1 MQSPKRVIVTGAS
14 RGIGRALV
22 DRFLD
27 LGHEVWA
34 LSRNTDELKNIKGI
48 HTVSID
54 LSDEQQIVDWVQ
66 SCGVDHFDAVINNAG
81 MLINKP
87 FAETT
92 YADFEAVYRVNVF
105 GAAQLIRHLLPLL
118 STDSHILNISSMG
131 GVNGT
136 AKFPGLAAY
145 SSSKGALGILTE
157 LLAEEFKDNGPRCN
171 ALALGAV
178 QTEMLAEA
186 FPDYKAPVSA
196 AQMANYIADFHSM
209 GIICTT
215 AKYFRSVNPHHE
227 CFYDV
232 FASQCALS
240 MSQLG

>member
-34 LSRNTDELKNIKGI
+34 LSRNTDELEKIKGI

-66 SCGVDHFDAVINNAG
+66 SCDVDHFDAVINNAG

-105 GAAQLIRHLLPLL
+105 GASQLIRHLLPLL
-118 STDSHILNISSMG
+118 TTDSHILNISSMG

-196 AQMANYIADFHSM
+196 AQMATYIVDFSLN
-209 GIICTT
+209 G
-215 AKYFRSVNPHHE
+215 HHL
-227 CFYDV
+227 YNGKV
-232 FASQCALS
+232 LPISQS
-240 MSQLG
+240 TP

>member
-34 LSRNTDELKNIKGI
+34 LSRNTDELNNIKGI

-54 LSDEQQIVDWVQ
+54 LSEEQQIVDWVQ
-66 SCGVDHFDAVINNAG
+66 SCGVDYFDAVVNNAG

-118 STDSHILNISSMG
+118 TTDSHILNISSMG

-178 QTEMLAEA
+178 QTEMLAEV

-196 AQMANYIADFHSM
+196 PQMATYIADFSLN
-209 GIICTT
+209 G
-215 AKYFRSVNPHHE
+215 HHL
-227 CFYDV
+227 YNGKV
-232 FASQCALS
+232 LPISQS
-240 MSQLG
+240 TP

>member
-1 MQSPKRVIVTGAS
+1 MQAPKRVIVTGTS

-34 LSRNTDELKNIKGI
+34 LSRNTDELNKIKGI

-54 LSDEQQIVDWVQ
+54 LSEEQQIVDWVQ
-66 SCGVDHFDAVINNAG
+66 SCGVDYFDAVINNAG

-118 STDSHILNISSMG
+118 TTDSHILNISSMG

-178 QTEMLAEA
+178 QTEMLAEV

-196 AQMANYIADFHSM
+196 PQMATYIADFSLNGHHLYNGKVLPLSHS
-209 GIICTT
+209 T
-215 AKYFRSVNPHHE
+215 P
-227 CFYDV
+227 
-232 FASQCALS
+232 
-240 MSQLG
+240 

>member
-1 MQSPKRVIVTGAS
+1 MPKCHS
-14 RGIGRALV
+14 
-22 DRFLD
+22 
-27 LGHEVWA
+27 
-34 LSRNTDELKNIKGI
+34 
-48 HTVSID
+48 
-54 LSDEQQIVDWVQ
+54 
-66 SCGVDHFDAVINNAG
+66 INNAG

-118 STDSHILNISSMG
+118 TTDSHILNISSMG

-196 AQMANYIADFHSM
+196 AQMATYIADFSLN
-209 GIICTT
+209 G
-215 AKYFRSVNPHHE
+215 HHL
-227 CFYDV
+227 YNGKV
-232 FASQCALS
+232 LPISQS
-240 MSQLG
+240 TP

>member
-34 LSRNTDELKNIKGI
+34 LSRNTDELNKIKGI

-54 LSDEQQIVDWVQ
+54 LSEEQQIVDWVQ
-66 SCGVDHFDAVINNAG
+66 SCGVDYFDAVINNAG

-105 GAAQLIRHLLPLL
+105 GAAQLIRNLLPLL
-118 STDSHILNISSMG
+118 TTDSHILNISSMG

-196 AQMANYIADFHSM
+196 LQMAIYIADFSLN
-209 GIICTT
+209 G
-215 AKYFRSVNPHHE
+215 HHL
-227 CFYDV
+227 YNGKV
-232 FASQCALS
+232 LPISQS
-240 MSQLG
+240 TP

>member
-54 LSDEQQIVDWVQ
+54 LSDEQQIVDCVQ
-66 SCGVDHFDAVINNAG
+66 SCDVDHFDAVINNAG

-118 STDSHILNISSMG
+118 TTDSHILNISSMG

-196 AQMANYIADFHSM
+196 AQMATYIVDFSLN
-209 GIICTT
+209 G
-215 AKYFRSVNPHHE
+215 HHL
-227 CFYDV
+227 YNGKV
-232 FASQCALS
+232 LPISQS
-240 MSQLG
+240 TP

>member
-34 LSRNTDELKNIKGI
+34 LSRNTDELNKIKGI

-54 LSDEQQIVDWVQ
+54 LSEEQQIVDWVQ
-66 SCGVDHFDAVINNAG
+66 SCGVDYFDAVINNAG

-118 STDSHILNISSMG
+118 TTDSHILNISSIG

-136 AKFPGLAAY
+136 SKFPGLAAY

-196 AQMANYIADFHSM
+196 LQMAIYIADFSLN
-209 GIICTT
+209 G
-215 AKYFRSVNPHHE
+215 HHL
-227 CFYDV
+227 YNGKV
-232 FASQCALS
+232 LPISQS
-240 MSQLG
+240 TP

>member
-54 LSDEQQIVDWVQ
+54 LSDEKQIVDWVQ

-118 STDSHILNISSMG
+118 TTDSHILNISSMG

-196 AQMANYIADFHSM
+196 AQMATYIADFSLN
-209 GIICTT
+209 G
-215 AKYFRSVNPHHE
+215 HHL
-227 CFYDV
+227 YNGKV
-232 FASQCALS
+232 LPISQS
-240 MSQLG
+240 TP

>member
-34 LSRNTDELKNIKGI
+34 LSRNTDELNKIKGI

-54 LSDEQQIVDWVQ
+54 LSEEQQIVDWVQ
-66 SCGVDHFDAVINNAG
+66 SCGVDYFDAVINNAG

-118 STDSHILNISSMG
+118 TTESHILNISSMG

-178 QTEMLAEA
+178 QTEMLAEV
-186 FPDYKAPVSA
+186 FPNYKAPVSA
-196 AQMANYIADFHSM
+196 PQMATYIADFSLN
-209 GIICTT
+209 G
-215 AKYFRSVNPHHE
+215 HHL
-227 CFYDV
+227 YNGKV
-232 FASQCALS
+232 LQISQS
-240 MSQLG
+240 TP

>member
-1 MQSPKRVIVTGAS
+1 MQYPKRVIVTGAS

-34 LSRNTDELKNIKGI
+34 LSRNTDELNNIKGI

-54 LSDEQQIVDWVQ
+54 LSEEQQIVDWVQ
-66 SCGVDHFDAVINNAG
+66 SCGVDYFDAVINNAG

-118 STDSHILNISSMG
+118 TTESHILNISSMG

-157 LLAEEFKDNGPRCN
+157 LLAEEFKDDGPRCN

-178 QTEMLAEA
+178 QTEMLAEV

-196 AQMANYIADFHSM
+196 PQMATYIADFSLN
-209 GIICTT
+209 G
-215 AKYFRSVNPHHE
+215 HHL
-227 CFYDV
+227 YNGKV
-232 FASQCALS
+232 LPISQS
-240 MSQLG
+240 TP

>member
-1 MQSPKRVIVTGAS
+1 MQSPKHVIITGAS

-22 DRFLD
+22 ERFLD
-27 LGHEVWA
+27 LGHKVWA
-34 LSRNTDELKNIKGI
+34 LSRNTDELKNIEGI
-48 HTVSID
+48 YAESID
-54 LSDEQQIVDWVQ
+54 LSDEKQIVDWVQ

-105 GAAQLIRHLLPLL
+105 GAAQLIRHLLPFLT
-118 STDSHILNISSMG
+118 TDDHVLNISSMG

-186 FPDYKAPVSA
+186 FPDYKAHVSA
-196 AQMANYIADFHSM
+196 SQMATYIADFSLN
-209 GIICTT
+209 G
-215 AKYFRSVNPHHE
+215 HHL
-227 CFYDV
+227 YNGKV
-232 FASQCALS
+232 LPISQS
-240 MSQLG
+240 TP

>member
-34 LSRNTDELKNIKGI
+34 LSRNTDELNKIKGI

-54 LSDEQQIVDWVQ
+54 LSEEQQIVDWVQ
-66 SCGVDHFDAVINNAG
+66 SCGVDYFDVVINNAG
-81 MLINKP
+81 MIINKP

-118 STDSHILNISSMG
+118 TTESHIVNISSMG
-131 GVNGT
+131 GVSGT

-186 FPDYKAPVSA
+186 FPEYKAPVSA
-196 AQMANYIADFHSM
+196 PQMATYIADFSLN
-209 GIICTT
+209 G
-215 AKYFRSVNPHHE
+215 HHL
-227 CFYDV
+227 YNGKV
-232 FASQCALS
+232 LPISQS
-240 MSQLG
+240 TP

>member
-34 LSRNTDELKNIKGI
+34 LSRNTDELEKIKGI

-118 STDSHILNISSMG
+118 TTDSHILNISSMG

-196 AQMANYIADFHSM
+196 AQMATYIADFSLN
-209 GIICTT
+209 G
-215 AKYFRSVNPHHE
+215 HHL
-227 CFYDV
+227 YNGKV
-232 FASQCALS
+232 LPISQS
-240 MSQLG
+240 TP

>member
-136 AKFPGLAAY
+136 TKFPGLAAY

-186 FPDYKAPVSA
+186 FPDYKVPVSA
-196 AQMANYIADFHSM
+196 AQMATYIADFSLN
-209 GIICTT
+209 G
-215 AKYFRSVNPHHE
+215 HHL
-227 CFYDV
+227 YNGKV
-232 FASQCALS
+232 LPISQS
-240 MSQLG
+240 TP

>member
-34 LSRNTDELKNIKGI
+34 LSRNTDELEKIKGI

-66 SCGVDHFDAVINNAG
+66 SCDVDHFDAVINNAG
-81 MLINKP
+81 VLINKP

-92 YADFEAVYRVNVF
+92 YADFEAVYSVNVF

-118 STDSHILNISSMG
+118 TTDSHILNISSMG

-196 AQMANYIADFHSM
+196 AQMATYIADFSLN
-209 GIICTT
+209 G
-215 AKYFRSVNPHHE
+215 HHL
-227 CFYDV
+227 YNGKV
-232 FASQCALS
+232 LPISQS
-240 MSQLG
+240 TP

>member
-34 LSRNTDELKNIKGI
+34 LSRNTDELNNIKNI

-54 LSDEQQIVDWVQ
+54 LSEEQQIVDWVQ
-66 SCGVDHFDAVINNAG
+66 SCGVDYFDAVINNAG

-92 YADFEAVYRVNVF
+92 FADFEAVYRVNVF

-118 STDSHILNISSMG
+118 TTDSHILNISSMG

-178 QTEMLAEA
+178 QTEMLAEV
-186 FPDYKAPVSA
+186 FPNYKAPVSA
-196 AQMANYIADFHSM
+196 PQMATYIADFSLN
-209 GIICTT
+209 G
-215 AKYFRSVNPHHE
+215 HHL
-227 CFYDV
+227 YNGKV
-232 FASQCALS
+232 LQISQS
-240 MSQLG
+240 TP

>member
-1 MQSPKRVIVTGAS
+1 MQAPKRVIVTGAS

-34 LSRNTDELKNIKGI
+34 LSRNTDELNNIKGI

-54 LSDEQQIVDWVQ
+54 LSEEQQIVDWVQ
-66 SCGVDHFDAVINNAG
+66 SCGVDYFDAVINNAG

-118 STDSHILNISSMG
+118 TTDSHILNISSMG

-186 FPDYKAPVSA
+186 FPDYKAPVA
-196 AQMANYIADFHSM
+196 ALQMAIYIADFSLN
-209 GIICTT
+209 G
-215 AKYFRSVNPHHE
+215 HHL
-227 CFYDV
+227 YNGKV
-232 FASQCALS
+232 LPISQS
-240 MSQLG
+240 TP

>member
-34 LSRNTDELKNIKGI
+34 LSRNTDELNNIKGI

-54 LSDEQQIVDWVQ
+54 LSEEQQIVDWVQ
-66 SCGVDHFDAVINNAG
+66 SCGVDYFDAVINNAG

-118 STDSHILNISSMG
+118 TTDSHILNISSMG

-196 AQMANYIADFHSM
+196 LQMATYIADFSLN
-209 GIICTT
+209 G
-215 AKYFRSVNPHHE
+215 HHL
-227 CFYDV
+227 YNGKV
-232 FASQCALS
+232 LPISQS
-240 MSQLG
+240 TP

>member
-1 MQSPKRVIVTGAS
+1 MQAPKRVIVTGAS

-34 LSRNTDELKNIKGI
+34 LSRNTDELNKIKGI

-54 LSDEQQIVDWVQ
+54 LSEEQQIVDWVQ
-66 SCGVDHFDAVINNAG
+66 SCGVDYFDAVINNAG

-118 STDSHILNISSMG
+118 TTDSHILNISSMG

-178 QTEMLAEA
+178 QTEMLAEV

-196 AQMANYIADFHSM
+196 PQMATYIADFSLN
-209 GIICTT
+209 G
-215 AKYFRSVNPHHE
+215 HHL
-227 CFYDV
+227 YNGKV
-232 FASQCALS
+232 LPISQS
-240 MSQLG
+240 TP

>member
-1 MQSPKRVIVTGAS
+1 MQAPKRVIVTGAS

-34 LSRNTDELKNIKGI
+34 LSRNTDELNNIKGI

-54 LSDEQQIVDWVQ
+54 LSEEQQIVDWVQ
-66 SCGVDHFDAVINNAG
+66 SCGVDYFDAVINNAG

-118 STDSHILNISSMG
+118 TTDSHILNISSMG

-178 QTEMLAEA
+178 QTEMLAEV

-196 AQMANYIADFHSM
+196 PQMATYIADFSLN
-209 GIICTT
+209 G
-215 AKYFRSVNPHHE
+215 HHL
-227 CFYDV
+227 YNGKV
-232 FASQCALS
+232 LPISQS
-240 MSQLG
+240 TP

>member
-22 DRFLD
+22 DRFLE

-118 STDSHILNISSMG
+118 ITDSHILNISSMG

-178 QTEMLAEA
+178 QTEMLAEV

-196 AQMANYIADFHSM
+196 SQMATYIADFSLN
-209 GIICTT
+209 G
-215 AKYFRSVNPHHE
+215 HHL
-227 CFYDV
+227 YNGKV
-232 FASQCALS
+232 LPISQS
-240 MSQLG
+240 TP